1 MGTVFRDPRM
11 TRQPERDSNMSDIK
25 TQLTRYLI
33 LGLMLAVVVMGL
45 GAAWYKHAYDK
56 RITQLQNEMAA
67 KDKTIEV
74 QKGLY
79 TKLTIQSENVKSFLD
94 QKDQQV
100 KALEEQ
106 IKKQK
111 QDLLSA
117 STVVASW
124 KKAYE
129 GLAKATQT
137 EVPPDPAKPEL
148 GGKTRQKVDF
158 HQDFGYIG
166 VDGWTLTNPAQAWVR
181 VKQNR
186 PLKLTLAIS
195 QDKDKVW
202 HTYATS
208 SEENVGVD
216 IQVTAV
222 NPFLLRPKWYEKI
235 GVAIDL
241 GMGTNRGG
249 LGALVGVGLN
259 YQIKQ
264 FTIGPHVW
272 LGIND
277 IVDKYY
283 GVAFQWRPFQRN

>member
-1 MGTVFRDPRM
+1 MP
-11 TRQPERDSNMSDIK
+11 DIK
-25 TQLTRYLI
+25 DQLTKYLI
-33 LGLMLAVVVMGL
+33 LGLMLALVVMGL

-56 RITQLQNEMAA
+56 RITQLQNEMAE

-79 TKLTIQSENVKSFLD
+79 TKLTVQSENVKGVLD
-94 QKDQQV
+94 QKDTQV
-100 KALEEQ
+100 RELEDQ

-111 QDLLSA
+111 QDLLNA

-137 EVPPDPAKPEL
+137 EVPADPTKPAL
-148 GGKTRQKVDF
+148 VGKTREKVDF
-158 HQDFGYIG
+158 HEDFGYIG

-195 QDKDKVW
+195 QDKDKAW

-222 NPFLLRPKWYEKI
+222 NPFLLQPKWYEKI
-235 GVAIDL
+235 GIGIDL
-241 GMGTNRGG
+241 GMGTNQAG
-249 LGALVGVGLN
+249 LGALVGVGVN
-259 YQIKQ
+259 YQFMQ
-264 FTIGPHVW
+264 FTMGPHVW
-272 LGIND
+272 LGINNTL
-277 IVDKYY
+277 DKYY
-283 GVAFQWRPFQRN
+283 GLTFEWRPFQRK